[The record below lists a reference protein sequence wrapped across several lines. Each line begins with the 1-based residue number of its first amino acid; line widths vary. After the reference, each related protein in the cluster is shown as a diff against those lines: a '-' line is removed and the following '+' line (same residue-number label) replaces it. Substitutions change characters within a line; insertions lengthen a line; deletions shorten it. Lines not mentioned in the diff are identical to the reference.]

1 MARSSVESSSSSE
14 GEEDD
19 ENVVLRDTDRISM
32 SKSFGRPAKASPSSK
47 TSPSAAGAGEDDPE
61 SPGGSSSSG
70 DGRNTGQSVSE
81 VSVSEGEGSSSE
93 GVLVEHPLN
102 PDQDSRSMH
111 GDPDSGILVNIDG
124 SMHEGDRESD
134 DGGREDTF
142 VDAPDELSF
151 SEGRSSK
158 ACGREIVTL
167 YETLRAMT
175 NSQSGLVSG
184 DNTKAGDSD
193 DDSNTFSLSP
203 MDAII
208 KGCSEIASHLK
219 SDWDERQQLENHARG
234 LSVIVFAKNQ
244 EIEELKMEVAENS
257 MSRDIVFSYLNSLQ
271 EAQTEYLRQSTDAFV
286 WRLLSSLATV
296 VTLDEEDLEKDVLDG
311 FSLVEK
317 RTTKLI
323 EKHSQFLS
331 EISQLGRCLSTV
343 QSDFMIPQHNE
354 LKLVFD
360 AARQELLEGKSKEK
374 EKDEILERLYRMTH
388 DLEEAKVEASK
399 AKAGLEQAE
408 SKFMTVKE
416 KLSMA
421 VTKGKSLVQH
431 RDALKKLLSDKT
443 AELERCLLELQQ
455 KSEALDST
463 QARVEELSKS
473 EDIIL
478 SLQDSLSQ
486 QSKVLCEIEEVV
498 SQIDYPMNVPSV
510 ELVDKVRCLVDQKH
524 TAEGVLQGYSKLQGA
539 LSSVDL
545 PQDVS
550 SSDSESQ
557 LNWLLRS
564 FTESKENAAKL
575 RDELSSMQAA
585 VISCESQL
593 LEANKEID
601 GLTASISERREEV
614 SSLQDVNED
623 LKSKYEGI
631 VEKLSHVSSEK
642 NQLMK
647 VLIDLSES
655 TEDQSSQV
663 IDTLIENCLGKAE
676 EWRRTAHESS
686 VFSEL
691 FQRMQSLV
699 FMKEQELALSTMI
712 CEEERLDR
720 AVVMNM
726 SNQLKQAYEE
736 IKSLRNEKDGLQ
748 KDFERVEESQ
758 KGKGLVQDREGLKL
772 SLDEKNSEIQK
783 LQHDLQLQDSA
794 TAELKGQIEI
804 LSADVGHIKQLE
816 IDIASLKQERDQMKQ
831 LLRESGDSFQ
841 KMVGAINHI
850 SLPYSINSEDP
861 AEKLKRISEYIHEV
875 TVVKASK
882 DQELEQAKDEAL
894 TLIALSEMEKK
905 VSAILE
911 EKEDAKL
918 GKVSAEQ
925 ELEKVK
931 EDVDSLTDKLTQSY
945 VTIRNLEN
953 ALSQAENSI
962 SILTNEKNGIEGESK
977 LEIISLNAK
986 LAACVEE
993 LVEARDKV
1001 ENRSAEL
1008 ISHLRNLET
1017 LTKDEGLFVM
1027 MVEGFREKIEGLKSF
1042 GLLIENLRDRFAAS
1056 GLEGNPDSELLLICK
1071 PCFLVYYVNCEGEF
1085 SVDNIGRAHLKDPH
1099 LEKLFS
1105 FPPFED
1111 YCHAKLATIDSRRA
1125 DEVGDTPSLAKVVE
1139 ASSIQMNNLMERF
1152 RDFSGYVDEHITLLL
1167 QALQTIV
1174 NDADGMMEY
1183 REKLSVNLKNLEA
1196 HNQAQETKVLA
1207 LQKNL
1212 TTVLSACR
1220 QASHHLRIE
1229 FDGIPDADSSVEH
1242 ERHLSAK
1249 LHESREAGGGE
1260 IEEYNENSITVE
1272 CDIVAVEL
1280 LGAVERVKAKAQKS
1294 LKGISEDCMK
1304 LFMGNQVETLFD
1316 RLNMIEVPF
1325 KESAVNIEGQ
1335 SFSSPVDKIFYILDN
1350 VARLQVLVSSMIQEK
1365 DEMQSTLGNYLHEI
1379 EQFRE
1384 ASENYAV
1391 ISQDLE
1397 DNKSNLVDL
1406 SQGLEKVIL
1415 KLGGYEFLES
1425 KRPVDTKGLLQLL
1438 EWRVMA
1444 SLQDSESLKSRVQEL
1459 GAKLQESQALN
1470 EDLSSS
1476 IKLLEDS
1483 IHARSS
1489 LTDVSK
1495 ERTVSEGSSL
1505 VSGSEILEIEDGH
1518 AQLFIFQ
1525 GHVGKKS
1532 VSPVP
1537 AAAHARTTRK
1547 PSSDHLALNV
1557 DTESERLI
1565 SSRGIDDKGHVFKSL
1580 NTSGLIP
1587 KQGKHVAD
1595 RIDGLWVSAGRL
1607 LMGRPEARMGL
1618 VAYWLLLHVWLIGT
1632 IL

>member
-1 MARSSVESSSSSE
+1 
-14 GEEDD
+14 
-19 ENVVLRDTDRISM
+19 M

-102 PDQDSRSMH
+102 PDQDSRSLH

-151 SEGRSSK
+151 SEGRSSSGLGDPMVLIGASQSNEVAHLTERLEAAVAECMK
-158 ACGREIVTL
+158 YKEEREACGREIVTL

-184 DNTKAGDSD
+184 DNTKAGGSD

-234 LSVIVFAKNQ
+234 LSAIVFAKNQ

-257 MSRDIVFSYLNSLQ
+257 ISRDIVFSYLNSLQ
-271 EAQTEYLRQSTDAFV
+271 ESQTEYLRQSTDAFV

-354 LKLVFD
+354 LKVVFD
-360 AARQELLEGKSKEK
+360 AARQELLEGKSKESYLLETINELRK

-473 EDIIL
+473 EDMIL

-748 KDFERVEESQ
+748 KDFERVEERCSLLREKLSMAVK

-794 TAELKGQIEI
+794 TAELRGQIEI

-875 TVVKASK
+875 TIVKASK
-882 DQELEQAKDEAL
+882 DQELEQAKGEAL
-894 TLIALSEMEKK
+894 TLVTRLAHGDATISNLEIALSEMEKK

-1056 GLEGNPDSELLLICK
+1056 GLEGNPDSE
-1071 PCFLVYYVNCEGEF
+1071 
-1085 SVDNIGRAHLKDPH
+1085 KDPH
-1099 LEKLFS
+1099 LEKLLS

-1212 TTVLSACR
+1212 TTVLAACR

-1280 LGAVERVKAKAQKS
+1280 LGAVET
-1294 LKGISEDCMK
+1294 
-1304 LFMGNQVETLFD
+1304 LFMGNHVETLFD

-1350 VARLQVLVSSMIQEK
+1350 VAKLQVLVNSMIQEK
-1365 DEMQSTLGNYLHEI
+1365 DQMQSTLGNYLHEI

-1391 ISQDLE
+1391 INQDLE
-1397 DNKSNLVDL
+1397 DKKSNLVDL

-1483 IHARSS
+1483 IHTRSS

-1505 VSGSEILEIEDGH
+1505 VSGSEILEIEDG
-1518 AQLFIFQ
+1518 